1 MLILNLIEHP
11 AISLCFYTLL
21 HQVEKDKLIL
31 KIEAARSGKP
41 WDEIDNTDNM
51 PVIYSL

>member
-1 MLILNLIEHP
+1 
-11 AISLCFYTLL
+11 L

-31 KIEAARSGKP
+31 KIAAARSGKP

-51 PVIYSL
+51 QVIYSLQSYRNFLFLSWSCIHFFL